1 MKPFLKFGLIVG
13 AIGLLVIVPV
23 STFMGIC
30 GPGVTLVAGAVAGF
44 LSAYY
49 GNVGT
54 RKDGAQSGAFSGAIA
69 GAITLVGQVIG
80 AFLALALIQ
89 KSGTQISIGQI
100 PTSSSPA
107 YMHIAYYASGM
118 ATGFCFGLIGIV
130 LGGLAGALTGSLGIR
145 QVPPSIRA
153 SGSGQGM

>member
-23 STFMGIC
+23 TTVVGIC

-44 LSAYY
+44 LSTYY
-49 GNVGT
+49 GQAVT
-54 RKDGAQSGAFSGAIA
+54 RKDGAQSGAISGAIA
-69 GAITLVGQVIG
+69 GAITLIGQVIG

-89 KSGTQISIGQI
+89 KSGTQISFGQV
-100 PTSSSPA
+100 PSSSAPA
-107 YMHIAYYASGM
+107 FEHLLYYGSGM
-118 ATGFCFGLIGIV
+118 ATGLCFGVVGIV

-145 QVPPSIRA
+145 PAPPSLGTPA
-153 SGSGQGM
+153 SGQGM